1 MSDQAGSL
9 VTRATLGKTKTQDAV
24 PVGASLPT
32 DSRAASFLMTLPSEM
47 RNLIYEALYVSN
59 GRLECTKGSIGHE
72 GRRWYE
78 ETSPSLRGSTALSRS
93 EIALATPFLRS
104 CRQVY
109 HEAVGFLYSH
119 NEFTLRPNTPMPA
132 FDTWSRELGSQ
143 IILVRKVFVS
153 VYALRGT
160 VHVAGHY
167 PNRVE
172 ILPILRLLWATGS
185 SKLDIAITMDVTATS
200 NPYFHH
206 WEGAYLNRVP
216 LLLGPEDSMDI
227 PKYDRF
233 RLLTSVQVHPDGG
246 SGSVR
251 FAGSDGESKS
261 RYWYSISHDGSSTI
275 AAWDETPPLSLE
287 RLPPEVYSQIL
298 DNVGHSLGA
307 VRVKLPN
314 EAVPLKMAV
323 LCTAR
328 RMRRKALQSIVRTN
342 EFVFEVELP
351 AICNS
356 HPDIKVIEEWYY
368 LPYSRLR
375 PLVREYFKFFPYI
388 GLNLRT
394 LF

>member
-9 VTRATLGKTKTQDAV
+9 VTRATLGKTKTQYAV

-47 RNLIYEALYVSN
+47 RNLIYEALFGSN

-132 FDTWSRELGSQ
+132 FDTWYRELGSQ

-206 WEGAYLNRVP
+206 WDGAYLNRVP
-216 LLLGPEDSMDI
+216 LLLGPENSMDI
-227 PKYDRF
+227 RKYDRLGCSHLF
-233 RLLTSVQVHPDGG
+233 KSILTEDRVRSDLQGQMENRSPDTGTQYLMTVRQQLQHRMKRHRSVLKGYLL
-246 SGSVR
+246 R
-251 FAGSDGESKS
+251 
-261 RYWYSISHDGSSTI
+261 ST
-275 AAWDETPPLSLE
+275 
-287 RLPPEVYSQIL
+287 
-298 DNVGHSLGA
+298 
-307 VRVKLPN
+307 
-314 EAVPLKMAV
+314 
-323 LCTAR
+323 R
-328 RMRRKALQSIVRTN
+328 RS
-342 EFVFEVELP
+342 
-351 AICNS
+351 
-356 HPDIKVIEEWYY
+356 
-368 LPYSRLR
+368 
-375 PLVREYFKFFPYI
+375 
-388 GLNLRT
+388 
-394 LF
+394 